1 MPALKGVIFSLRD
14 VLARNGP
21 IEKNLFNE
29 TIRLL
34 RFLKDRGITP
44 VFATNHNWYVK
55 KSDGTRIRFQE
66 ALEGEIGA
74 VPFYI
79 AENGDMD
86 WKPRAGA
93 VRTILTA
100 QCWSNREAMYVG
112 NTEDDM
118 KTAVNGDVL
127 FLNALWHGEA
137 NPYGYRFQSPKDVA
151 RFVDCICLGLDDWF
165 WALKKGDLRV
175 YALAP
180 FTTLSPQYVKAH
192 DYSASARETAKHG
205 PGDATFW
212 GRLLAAR
219 VYFSGLVDEIDYI
232 TAYPGHSPSSK
243 QTVVA
248 EALSILAESLRK
260 RYLPDLIIRHT
271 KAQKSQTARSSG
283 GSVGVENQ
291 LRTIC
296 INRGPRKGLKGSPYK
311 ANPMKHGKT
320 VLVVDDFC
328 TQGNSFEAARAFIR
342 ATGAQVVCLSW
353 LKTINTNYNA
363 ISGEVSALVR
373 NPYAPLTISK
383 QVSVTPH
390 SYGGAVVNPSAPS
403 DLAQVY
409 EHYFAWDW
417 P

>member
-1 MPALKGVIFSLRD
+1 MSALKGVIFSLRD
-14 VLARNGP
+14 VLARSGP
-21 IEKNLFNE
+21 IDKILFSE

-34 RFLKDRGITP
+34 HFLKDRGITP

-55 KSDGTRIRFQE
+55 KSDGTTIRFQE
-66 ALEGEIGA
+66 ALEDTIGA

-93 VRTILTA
+93 VRAILTA
-100 QCWSNREAMYVG
+100 QGWSNREVIYVG

-151 RFVDCICLGLDDWF
+151 RFIECICLGLNNWF
-165 WALKKGDLRV
+165 WALEKGDLRV

-180 FTTLSPQYVKAH
+180 FTTLSARYVKAH
-192 DYSASARETAKHG
+192 AYSANARETAKHG
-205 PGDATFW
+205 AGDATFW

-243 QTVVA
+243 PTVI
-248 EALSILAESLRK
+248 EDALSILAESLRK
-260 RYLPDLIIRHT
+260 RYLPNLIIRHT
-271 KAQKSQTARSSG
+271 KAQKSQTARITG
-283 GSVGVENQ
+283 VSVGVENQ

-296 INRGPRKGLKGSPYK
+296 LNRTPRKGLKGSPYK
-311 ANPMKHGKT
+311 TNPMKHGKT

-342 ATGAQVVCLSW
+342 RTGAQVVCLSW

-363 ISGEVSALVR
+363 ISGQISTLVQ
-373 NPYAPLTISK
+373 NPYARLTISK
-383 QVSVTPH
+383 QVPVTAH
-390 SYGGAVVNPSAPS
+390 SYAWAVVNPNASS
-403 DLAQVY
+403 DLAQLY
-409 EHYFAWDW
+409 EHYHAWDW
-417 P
+417 R